1 MPRALAVIVAGGKGE
16 RMAAGVPK
24 AFIPL
29 AGVPMILHSVR
40 VFEAA
45 PSVTAIVAV
54 VPADRVEDTRAL
66 LPSLGTPV
74 TVVAGGERRQDSVRA
89 GLEAAPA
96 GFDGI
101 VLVHDAARPLVEL
114 ALVEAIVL
122 AAAEAGAAIPVLPLA
137 DTIKRVEGGLVQE
150 TVDRAALGAAQT
162 PQGFSAGL
170 LKAAYDAADRDGAL
184 LTDESVAVE
193 RVGGSVRAIPGSPAN
208 RKLTTPDDLAWAED
222 LLRRRGGA

>member
-1 MPRALAVIVAGGKGE
+1 
-16 RMAAGVPK
+16 
-24 AFIPL
+24 
-29 AGVPMILHSVR
+29 
-40 VFEAA
+40 
-45 PSVTAIVAV
+45 
-54 VPADRVEDTRAL
+54 
-66 LPSLGTPV
+66 
-74 TVVAGGERRQDSVRA
+74 
-89 GLEAAPA
+89 
-96 GFDGI
+96 
-101 VLVHDAARPLVEL
+101 
-114 ALVEAIVL
+114 VEAIVL

>member
-1 MPRALAVIVAGGKGE
+1 MRDALAVIVAGGKGE

-29 AGVPMILHSVR
+29 GGVPMILHSVR

-45 PSVTAIVAV
+45 PSIASIVAV

-66 LPSLGTPV
+66 LPTLGTPI

-89 GLEAAPA
+89 GLAAA
-96 GFDGI
+96 GDGFEGV
-101 VLVHDAARPLVEL
+101 VLVHDAARPLVDV
-114 ALVEAIVL
+114 ALVEAIVS

-170 LKAAYDAADRDGAL
+170 LRRAYAAADRDGAL

-193 RVGGSVRAIPGSPAN
+193 RLGGSVRAIPGSPAN
-208 RKLTTPDDLAWAED
+208 RKITTPDDLAWAED
-222 LLRRRGGA
+222 LLRRRAGA